1 MITNQNTN
9 IVLTLKNNVCI
20 VPNYFIS
27 KGGVHMDRIVK
38 IEIIT
43 RQNKFESLKEALNKI
58 NVSGM
63 TVTQVLGYGN
73 QKGRTEVYRGTEYS
87 VDLLPKIKI
96 EVVVPENLIDPI
108 VSVTTQI
115 CNTGNIGDG
124 KIFIYPIERVI
135 RIRTQEEASN
145 AI

>member
-1 MITNQNTN
+1 ME
-9 IVLTLKNNVCI
+9 K
-20 VPNYFIS
+20 
-27 KGGVHMDRIVK
+27 IVK

-43 RQNKFESLKEALNKI
+43 RQNKFELLKEALNKI

-87 VDLLPKIKI
+87 VDLLPKIKV
-96 EVVVPENLIDPI
+96 EVVVPESLIEPI
-108 VSVTTQI
+108 VSETTKV
-115 CNTGNIGDG
+115 CNTGHIGDG
-124 KIFIYPIERVI
+124 KIFIYPIDRVI
-135 RIRTQEEASN
+135 RIRTQEEAGN